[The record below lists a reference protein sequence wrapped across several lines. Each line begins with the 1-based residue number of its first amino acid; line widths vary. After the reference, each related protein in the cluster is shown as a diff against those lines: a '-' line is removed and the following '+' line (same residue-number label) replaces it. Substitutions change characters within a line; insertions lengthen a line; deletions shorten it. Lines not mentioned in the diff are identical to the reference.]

1 MKSEKVPTGHIFI
14 SFDLK
19 PLFMSVPFVYAINI
33 ILRRIY
39 DYNELCT
46 NISKKEMKELLLLY
60 TKNVHFTFDNEVIN
74 HKTQHVYKSRK
85 LGSAFDI
92 KDQT

>member
-1 MKSEKVPTGHIFI
+1 
-14 SFDLK
+14 
-19 PLFMSVPFVYAINI
+19 MSVPFVYAINI

-74 HKTQHVYKSRK
+74 HKAQYVYKSRK

>member
-1 MKSEKVPTGHIFI
+1 
-14 SFDLK
+14 
-19 PLFMSVPFVYAINI
+19 
-33 ILRRIY
+33 
-39 DYNELCT
+39 
-46 NISKKEMKELLLLY
+46 MKELVLLY